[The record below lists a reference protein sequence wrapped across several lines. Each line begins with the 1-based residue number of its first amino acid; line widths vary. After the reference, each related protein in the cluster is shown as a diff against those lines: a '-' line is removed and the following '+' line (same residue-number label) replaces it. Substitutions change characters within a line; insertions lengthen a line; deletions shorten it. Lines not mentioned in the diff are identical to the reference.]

1 MFRSIQSKLII
12 VYLLLILVA
21 MQLSMVYLLKRLEG
35 TYVQQVQDDL
45 AQRAQ
50 LLVGQ
55 LSNYMV
61 DGRLDENLVVP
72 FVERWFGDV
81 IVLDNNSKV
90 LGATA
95 KQPNHRELIGKKLTH
110 DDISPVLV
118 APQGENRRVDPVQRM
133 AYHAVP
139 VTYANEVVGVVYS
152 KASLDAA
159 YERLA
164 EVRQVLLVAWAIALA
179 STLTLGVALS
189 RTITGPVR
197 EVTRKAAEMAG
208 GNFDQTIEVRS
219 NDEIGQL
226 GDMFNRMTRRLK
238 QTLEEIQGEQSK
250 VEAILAHMADGLLA
264 LDKAGN
270 IIKLNPAA
278 ERMFQTEESA
288 VLGRLP
294 QETWP
299 DLNLEAI
306 IKQALRESRSVT
318 GEIRVGQAYLLAYV
332 TPLFGERNQ
341 TVGTVVV
348 FHDITELEKLEGLR
362 REFVANV
369 SHELKTPLTTVKSYV
384 ETLLDGAAEDPDVR
398 ARFLRVVESE
408 TDRMARLVKDLLHLS
423 QLDQGAVAWDI
434 QPNEVSPL
442 VDECLERLKVPIER
456 KNLVVLRQVAPGTP
470 LARFDRDKL
479 QQVLLNLLANAV
491 EFTPAGGKITIEIQ
505 PVGAMVSVSVADS
518 GIGIPRED
526 LPRIFERFY
535 RVDKARS
542 RMLGGTGLGL
552 AIARQI
558 VELLGGALSIDSQ
571 LGTGTEVVF
580 TIPAAAGPETGWP
593 A

>member
-21 MQLSMVYLLKRLEG
+21 MQLSMVYLLKRLEN

-45 AQRAQ
+45 AQRAH

-55 LSNYMV
+55 LSNYIV
-61 DGRLDENLVVP
+61 DGKLDENAVAP

-95 KQPNHRELIGKKLTH
+95 QQPNHRELIGKKLTH

-118 APQGENRRVDPVQRM
+118 APEGENRRVDPVERM
-133 AYHAVP
+133 AFHAVP
-139 VTYANEVVGVVYS
+139 ITYANAVVGVVYS
-152 KASLDAA
+152 KAPLEDA
-159 YERLA
+159 YDRLA
-164 EVRQVLLVAWAIALA
+164 EVRQVLLVAWAIALG
-179 STLTLGVALS
+179 STVTLGVALS

-208 GNFDQTIEVRS
+208 GNFDQTIEVHS
-219 NDEIGQL
+219 SDEIGQL
-226 GDMFNRMTRRLK
+226 GEMFNRMTRRLK
-238 QTLEEIQGEQSK
+238 QTLEEIQGEKGK

-264 LDKAGN
+264 LNHAGT
-270 IIKLNPAA
+270 IIKVNPAA
-278 ERMFQTEESA
+278 ERMFQTPETH
-288 VLGRLP
+288 VLGKLP
-294 QETWP
+294 HEVWP
-299 DLNLEAI
+299 EMNLEPVL
-306 IKQALRESRSVT
+306 KQALQESRSLTQEV
-318 GEIRVGQAYLLAYV
+318 RVGQLFLLAYV
-332 TPLFGERNQ
+332 TPLYGERNQ
-341 TVGTVVV
+341 AVGAVVV

-384 ETLLDGAAEDPDVR
+384 ETLLDGAADDPEVR
-398 ARFLRVVESE
+398 ARFLRVVEGE

-423 QLDQGAVAWDI
+423 QLDQGIVTWDI
-434 QPNEVSPL
+434 QAHEMAPL
-442 VDECLERLKVPIER
+442 VDECLARLSVPIER
-456 KNLVVLRQVAPGTP
+456 KRLNIGRVLAEGTP
-470 LARFDRDKL
+470 PARFDRDKM
-479 QQVLLNLLANAV
+479 QQVLINLLANAV
-491 EFTPAGGKITIEIQ
+491 EFTPAGGQITIGIK
-505 PVGAMVSVSVADS
+505 PGGSMVKVSITDS
-518 GIGIPRED
+518 GIGIPKED

-558 VELLGGALSIDSQ
+558 VELLGGAISIDSQ
-571 LGTGTEVVF
+571 YGEGTEVVF
-580 TIPAAAGPETGWP
+580 TIPAALASEARWSE
-593 A
+593 